1 MYDNKNQ
8 DKNIDHIYEENI
20 EKIEKKKKL
29 IIFNMFEK
37 M

>member
-8 DKNIDHIYEENI
+8 DKNIDNIYEEKI
-20 EKIEKKKKL
+20 EKFEKKKKL